1 MSPCQIKSGCQLNN
15 NTGWDGRGIRTGS
28 MSLLT
33 NQASKQRCSGEHSRR
48 LFQKK
53 AFKGLFSIRWW
64 IQLCFFQIFAFSK
77 GLTSQLVTR
86 NKTLSALVW
95 LSDKYPSLFKVMCWK
110 FHGHKQLF
118 NACDPFYMLSCQ
130 TDLECCTRE
139 RWRQAYLCRL
149 MANERSGEIK

>member
-33 NQASKQRCSGEHSRR
+33 NQASKQRCYGEHSRR
-48 LFQKK
+48 LFQIK
-53 AFKGLFSIRWW
+53 AFKALLSIRWS
-64 IQLCFFQIFAFSK
+64 IQLCFFRSLHFSK

-118 NACDPFYMLSCQ
+118 NACDQFYMSTWL
-130 TDLECCTRE
+130 TYYKAVKVLILLECCTRD
-139 RWRQAYLCRL
+139 RWWPAYLL
-149 MANERSGEIK
+149 V